1 MARATFAY
9 DRSQREGRRRLLW
22 ATILIVL
29 LVFVD
34 IVSGGRIRS
43 LVKSGGA
50 GLWNASAHVRNTL
63 FGSGFFTSRASLA
76 AENAAL
82 REALS
87 RAQED
92 AASYKA
98 LQDENEQLRAVA
110 HLAADRQGITAPV
123 VSSVF
128 ASPYG
133 TFLIGAGS
141 LAVAPGDIAL
151 TADGFA
157 VATISDAG
165 DKTATASEIF
175 APNSTTNVLIGTSP
189 AQAQGRGSGNARA
202 RLPRDVAVSVGDV
215 VTAPELGGRPIGVV
229 GKVESSPAAAE
240 QTVYISLP
248 VDLAS
253 LRFVYLVR

>member
-1 MARATFAY
+1 
-9 DRSQREGRRRLLW
+9 
-22 ATILIVL
+22 VL
-29 LVFVD
+29 VD
-34 IVSGGRIRS
+34 ILSGGTIRS
-43 LVKSGGA
+43 LVKTGGA
-50 GLWNASAHVRNTL
+50 GLWNASAHVRTVL

-92 AASYKA
+92 TASYKA
-98 LQDENEQLRAVA
+98 LQDENDQLRAIA
-110 HLAADRQGITAPV
+110 HLATEREGITAPI

-133 TFLIGAGS
+133 TFLVGAGAP
-141 LAVAPGDIAL
+141 AVATGDIAL

-165 DKTATASEIF
+165 DRIATASEIF
-175 APNSTTNVLIGTSP
+175 APNSTVNALVGANA
-189 AQAQGRGSGNARA
+189 AQVEGRGNGNARA
-202 RLPRDVAVSVGDV
+202 RLPRDAAVAVGDV
-215 VTAPELGGRPIGVV
+215 VTAPELGGRPVGVV

-253 LRFVYLVR
+253 LKFVYLVR